1 MALFKNG
8 VVTAPPGAAAGARAL
23 TSADPFGPGTGVA
36 ADRGANR
43 YGVCSIEDF
52 PPGMND
58 LSYTHEDAGGFYNYV
73 KQFAAPNYWYTD
85 SGVLSWIYG
94 EQYDDWQGTYGFD
107 ACVAEYHSGHGTM
120 DSGGVFWM
128 PMGGT
133 WGGSAWASSADMR
146 LGNEVARYLFFSTC
160 LSLRIGDGNSP
171 IRTWDAANLGLR
183 MIFGFETTSVDSP
196 HYGASFFDKWNGNGH
211 KFSKAWLD
219 ASWDIDHHQAP
230 SAVACGAT
238 QAEAQDRL
246 WNEGSFSTAAAS
258 KNWWWWTWYDA
269 AKSIRAPR
277 LELPGSAQT
286 ARFAPARLSPSR
298 LAELA
303 GHYGVRLGGGVPD
316 DALGPHGIVLGD
328 GQGGPR
334 LSVDHR
340 GVREITFAD
349 ADGSGRDAP
358 SADEAVRIAQ
368 DAVETFGLADR
379 VDLVADKVRH
389 QYHAGGTADD
399 VADPRV
405 RETHVVFTQLVDGH
419 PVVTPGLGEVRVGI
433 DGGGTVTTI
442 VDATR
447 EVERLREGAP
457 AAPPSAGAATREPST
472 VDEAL
477 DAPLQRLLRRLAAGG
492 RVPAEV
498 RTIPD
503 STAVGYALRG
513 DDGTPVVRRTVEV
526 DCGAGLAKRYVLE
539 APLR

>member
-1 MALFKNG
+1 MALLKDG
-8 VVTAPPGAAAGARAL
+8 AGAAPPGTSTAARAL
-23 TSADPFGPGTGVA
+23 TSADPFTASGIT

-52 PPGMND
+52 PPGITD
-58 LSYTHEDAGGFYNYV
+58 LSYTHDDAGGFYNYV
-73 KQFAAPNYWYTD
+73 KQFTAPNFWYTD
-85 SGVLSWIYG
+85 GGVLSWLYG

-120 DSGGVFWM
+120 DGNGVFWM

-183 MIFGFETTSVDSP
+183 MIFGFESTSVDSP
-196 HYGASFFDKWNGNGH
+196 NYGAYFFSKWNGNGH

-269 AKSIRAPR
+269 ARSIREAR
-277 LELPGSAQT
+277 LELPGAPQT
-286 ARFAPARLSPSR
+286 ARFAPRRLSPAQ
-298 LAELA
+298 LGELA
-303 GHYGVRLGGGVPD
+303 GHYGVRPGGGLPE
-316 DALGPHGIVLGD
+316 AMGPHGVVLGAD
-328 GQGGPR
+328 QGGPR

-340 GVREITFAD
+340 GVREITFAE
-349 ADGSGRDAP
+349 ADGTGRDAP
-358 SADEAVRIAQ
+358 SAAEAVRIAQ

-389 QYHAGGTADD
+389 QYHAGGTPEE
-399 VADPRV
+399 VAEPRV

-419 PVVTPGLGEVRVGI
+419 PVVTPGLGEVRVSI

-447 EVERLREGAP
+447 EVDRLTAGAP
-457 AAPPSAGAATREPST
+457 AAPPSARGTAREPST

-477 DAPLQRLLRRLAAGG
+477 DAPLQRLLRRLSAGG

-498 RTIPD
+498 REVPD

-513 DDGTPVVRRTVEV
+513 DDGTPCVRRTVEV
-526 DCGAGLAKRYVLE
+526 DCGEGLAKRYVLE

>member
-1 MALFKNG
+1 MALLKNG
-8 VVTAPPGAAAGARAL
+8 VVTAPPGASATARPL
-23 TSADPFGPGTGVA
+23 TSGDPFAATGIA

-52 PPGMND
+52 PPGIND

-73 KQFAAPNYWYTD
+73 KQFTAPNFWYTD
-85 SGVLSWIYG
+85 GGVLSWIYG

-120 DSGGVFWM
+120 DGNGVFWM

-133 WGGSAWASSADMR
+133 WGGSAWANSADMR

-196 HYGASFFDKWNGNGH
+196 NYGANFFSKWNGNGH

-246 WNEGSFSTAAAS
+246 WNEGSFSTAAAA

-269 AKSIRAPR
+269 AKSIRAAR
-277 LELPGSAQT
+277 LELPGSPQT
-286 ARFAPARLSPSR
+286 ARFVPQRLSPARLT
-298 LAELA
+298 ELA

-316 DALGPHGIVLGD
+316 DALGPHGVVLGA

-358 SADEAVRIAQ
+358 SAAEAVRIAQ

-389 QYHAGGTADD
+389 QYHAGGTADE

-447 EVERLREGAP
+447 EVERLTGSAP
-457 AAPPSAGAATREPST
+457 AAPSAAGGTTRQPST

-477 DAPLQRLLRRLAAGG
+477 DAPLQRLLRRLTAGG

-513 DDGTPVVRRTVEV
+513 DDGAQVVRRTVEV

>member
-1 MALFKNG
+1 MVLLKNG
-8 VVTAPPGAAAGARAL
+8 AVTAPPGAPAAARPL
-23 TSADPFGPGTGVA
+23 TSGDPFGATGVT

-52 PPGMND
+52 PPGIND
-58 LSYTHEDAGGFYNYV
+58 LSFTHDDAAGFYNYV
-73 KQFAAPNYWYTD
+73 KQFAAPNFWYQD
-85 SGVLSWIYG
+85 GGVLSWIYG

-120 DSGGVFWM
+120 DGNGVFWM

-133 WGGSAWASSADMR
+133 WGGTAWAGSNDMR

-160 LSLRIGDGNSP
+160 LSLRIGDGNNP

-183 MIFGFETTSVDSP
+183 MIFGFESTSVDNP
-196 HYGASFFDKWNGNGH
+196 NYGAYFFSKWNGNGH
-211 KFSKAWLD
+211 KFTKAWLD

-246 WNEGSFSTAAAS
+246 FNEGTFSTAAAS

-269 AKSIRAPR
+269 AKSIRAPH
-277 LELPGSAQT
+277 LELPASPQT
-286 ARFAPARLSPSR
+286 ARFAPQRLSSAK
-298 LAELA
+298 LTELA
-303 GHYGVRLGGGVPD
+303 GHYGVRLGGGQAD
-316 DALGPHGIVLGD
+316 AALGSHGVVLGD

-340 GVREITFAD
+340 GVREITFAEV
-349 ADGSGRDAP
+349 DGAGRDAP
-358 SADEAVRIAQ
+358 SAAEAVRIAQ
-368 DAVETFGLADR
+368 DAVETFGLAER

-389 QYHAGGTADD
+389 QYHAGGTPDE
-399 VADPRV
+399 VGEPRV

-419 PVVTPGLGEVRVGI
+419 PVVTPGLGEVRVAI
-433 DGGGTVTTI
+433 DGAGTVTTI
-442 VDATR
+442 VDASR
-447 EVERLREGAP
+447 EVERLTESAP
-457 AAPPSAGAATREPST
+457 AAPQAARGDTRQPST

-477 DAPLQRLLRRLAAGG
+477 DAPLQRLLRRLSAGG

-513 DDGTPVVRRTVEV
+513 DDGAQVARRTVEV
-526 DCGAGLAKRYVLE
+526 DCGEGLAKRYVLE

>member
-1 MALFKNG
+1 MALLKNG
-8 VVTAPPGAAAGARAL
+8 AVAAPPGTPAAARAL
-23 TSADPFGPGTGVA
+23 TSRDPFGTTGLR

-52 PPGMND
+52 PPGITD
-58 LSYTHEDAGGFYNYV
+58 LSATHEDAGGFYNYV
-73 KQFAAPNYWYTD
+73 NQFTAPNFWYRD
-85 SGVLSWIYG
+85 GGVLSWIYG
-94 EQYDDWQGTYGFD
+94 EEYDDWQGTYGFD

-120 DSGGVFWM
+120 DAGGVFRM

-133 WGGSAWASSADMR
+133 WGGSAWTSSAEMR

-196 HYGASFFDKWNGNGH
+196 NYGAFFFGKWNGNGH

-230 SAVACGAT
+230 SVVACGAT

-246 WNEGSFSTAAAS
+246 FNEGTFDPAAAS

-269 AKSIRAPR
+269 ARSISTPR
-277 LELPGSAQT
+277 LELPGTPRT
-286 ARFAPARLSPSR
+286 ARFAPQRLSSARLT
-298 LAELA
+298 ELA
-303 GHYGVRLGGGVPD
+303 GHFGVRLDGPV
-316 DALGPHGIVLGD
+316 AATAGPHGLVLGD

-334 LSVDHR
+334 LSVDPR
-340 GVREITFAD
+340 GVREITFAEP
-349 ADGSGRDAP
+349 DGTGRDAP
-358 SADEAVRIAQ
+358 SAAEAVRIAQ

-389 QYHAGGTADD
+389 QYHAGGTADE

-419 PVVTPGLGEVRVGI
+419 PVVTPGLGEVRVSI
-433 DGGGTVTTI
+433 DGAGTVTTI

-447 EVERLREGAP
+447 EVERLAESAP
-457 AAPPSAGAATREPST
+457 AAPADSRATARAST

-477 DAPLQRLLRRLAAGG
+477 DAPLQRLLRRLSAGG

-513 DDGTPVVRRTVEV
+513 DDGAQVIRRTVEV

-539 APLR
+539 APLH

>member
-1 MALFKNG
+1 MALLKNG
-8 VVTAPPGAAAGARAL
+8 AITAPPGAPAAAQPL
-23 TSADPFGPGTGVA
+23 TSGDPFASTGVA

-52 PPGMND
+52 PPGIND
-58 LSYTHEDAGGFYNYV
+58 LSATHEDAGGFYNYV
-73 KQFAAPNYWYTD
+73 KQFAAPNYWYQD
-85 SGVLSWIYG
+85 GGVLSWIYG

-120 DSGGVFWM
+120 DGNGVFWM

-171 IRTWDAANLGLR
+171 IRTWDVANLGLR
-183 MIFGFETTSVDSP
+183 MIFGFESTSVDSP
-196 HYGASFFDKWNGNGH
+196 NYGAFFFNKWNANGH
-211 KFSKAWLD
+211 KFTKAWLD

-246 WNEGSFSTAAAS
+246 FNEGIFNTAAAS

-269 AKSIRAPR
+269 AKSIDAPR
-277 LELPGSAQT
+277 LELPGAPRT
-286 ARFAPARLSPSR
+286 ARFAPPRLTPAR

-303 GHYGVRLGGGVPD
+303 GHYGVRLGSG
-316 DALGPHGIVLGD
+316 AEAEMGPHGVVLGAD
-328 GQGGPR
+328 QGGPR

-340 GVREITFAD
+340 GVREITFAE
-349 ADGSGRDAP
+349 ADGAGRDAP
-358 SADEAVRIAQ
+358 SAAEAVRIAQ

-389 QYHAGGTADD
+389 QYHAGGTAED
-399 VADPRV
+399 VTDPRV

-433 DGGGTVTTI
+433 DGAGTVTTI

-447 EVERLREGAP
+447 EVDRLTESAP
-457 AAPPSAGAATREPST
+457 AAPAAARSEAREPST

-477 DAPLQRLLRRLAAGG
+477 DAPLQRLLRRLSAGG

-503 STAVGYALRG
+503 STAVGYAMRG
-513 DDGTPVVRRTVEV
+513 DNGEQVVRRTVEV
-526 DCGAGLAKRYVLE
+526 DCGAGLAKRYVVE

>member
-1 MALFKNG
+1 MALLKNG
-8 VVTAPPGAAAGARAL
+8 VVAAPPGAPAGARAL
-23 TSADPFGPGTGVA
+23 TSADPFAAGTGAA

-52 PPGMND
+52 PPGIND
-58 LSYTHEDAGGFYNYV
+58 LSYTHDDAGGFYNYV
-73 KQFAAPNYWYTD
+73 KQFTAPNFWYTD
-85 SGVLSWIYG
+85 GGVLSWIYG

-120 DSGGVFWM
+120 DGNGVFWM

-196 HYGASFFDKWNGNGH
+196 NYGAYFFSKWNGNGH

-246 WNEGSFSTAAAS
+246 WNEGSFQTAAAS

-269 AKSIRAPR
+269 ARSIRAPR
-277 LELPGSAQT
+277 LELPGAAQT
-286 ARFAPARLSPSR
+286 ARFAPPRLSGAR

-303 GHYGVRLGGGVPD
+303 GHYGVRLGSGVAD
-316 DALGPHGIVLGD
+316 DAMGPHGVVLGAD
-328 GQGGPR
+328 QGGPR

-349 ADGSGRDAP
+349 ADGTGRDAP

-389 QYHAGGTADD
+389 QYHAGGTAED

-419 PVVTPGLGEVRVGI
+419 PVVTPGLGEVRVAI

-447 EVERLREGAP
+447 EVERLSDGAP
-457 AAPPSAGAATREPST
+457 TAPSAAAEPTRAPST

-513 DDGTPVVRRTVEV
+513 DDGAPVVRRTVEV

>member
-1 MALFKNG
+1 MVLLKNG
-8 VVTAPPGAAAGARAL
+8 AVSAPPGAPAAARPL
-23 TSADPFGPGTGVA
+23 TSGDPFGATGVT

-52 PPGMND
+52 PPGIND
-58 LSYTHEDAGGFYNYV
+58 LSFTHDDAAGFYNYV
-73 KQFAAPNYWYTD
+73 KQFTAPNFWYQD
-85 SGVLSWIYG
+85 GGVLSWIYG

-120 DSGGVFWM
+120 DGNGVFWM

-133 WGGSAWASSADMR
+133 WGGTAWAGSNDMR

-183 MIFGFETTSVDSP
+183 MIFGFETTSVDNP
-196 HYGASFFDKWNGNGH
+196 NYGAFFFSKWNGNGH
-211 KFSKAWLD
+211 KFTKAWLD

-246 WNEGSFSTAAAS
+246 FNEGTFSTAAAS

-269 AKSIRAPR
+269 AKSIRAPH
-277 LELPGSAQT
+277 LELPASPQT
-286 ARFAPARLSPSR
+286 ARFAPQRLSSAK
-298 LAELA
+298 LTELA
-303 GHYGVRLGGGVPD
+303 GHYGVRLGGGQAD
-316 DALGPHGIVLGD
+316 AALGSHGVVLGD

-340 GVREITFAD
+340 GVREITFAEV
-349 ADGSGRDAP
+349 DGAGRDAP
-358 SADEAVRIAQ
+358 SAAEAVRIAQ
-368 DAVETFGLADR
+368 DAVETFGLAER

-389 QYHAGGTADD
+389 QYHAGGTPDE
-399 VADPRV
+399 VAEPRV

-419 PVVTPGLGEVRVGI
+419 PVVTPGLGEVRVAI
-433 DGGGTVTTI
+433 DGAGTVTTI

-447 EVERLREGAP
+447 EVERLTESAP
-457 AAPPSAGAATREPST
+457 AAPQAARGDARQPST

-477 DAPLQRLLRRLAAGG
+477 DAPLQRLLRRLSAGG

-513 DDGTPVVRRTVEV
+513 DDGAQVARRTVEV
-526 DCGAGLAKRYVLE
+526 DCGEGLAKRYVLE